1 MSEIDKR
8 THDQRGY
15 RLFEYREDGPGLRCV
30 QEAID
35 LIAEARGVGASVVVV
50 PINKLDPAFF
60 ELRTGFAGEVLQKF
74 VNYQLRVVIFGDAT
88 ERASASSALRD
99 LIRES
104 NRGPSVWFV
113 ATRAEL
119 DQRLEDLGS

>member
-1 MSEIDKR
+1 MNQIDHR
-8 THDQRGY
+8 THDKHGCRF
-15 RLFEYREDGPGLRCV
+15 FEYGEDGPCLRRV
-30 QEAID
+30 QEAVD

-74 VNYQLRVVIFGDAT
+74 VNYGLRVVILGDAT
-88 ERASASSALRD
+88 DRASGSSALRD
-99 LIRES
+99 FIRES
-104 NRGPSVWFV
+104 NRGSSVWFV

-119 DQRLEDLGS
+119 DKRLEDVG